1 MSVKCINLKKGL
13 NLYYINETK
22 FKTNYVSINIHNELS
37 QENASKCALLAD
49 VMQRGSRKFPT
60 EAVISEHLQNLY
72 GASFVTDI
80 KRKGIDQIL
89 SFGATSVNDD
99 FLPDGEK
106 CFFKVLEFLFDMIL
120 DPYLED
126 GSFSKTYV
134 SQEKVN
140 LINDINAL
148 KNDKRTYSVWRLI
161 ENMCEDDAYSVHEL
175 GSVES
180 VNEISESSLFKYY
193 NDVLSKGP
201 IDIIV
206 TGNVNIDEVSEYVKK
221 RFLNVSLSCEKYPL
235 PELFNKSLNAK
246 EITERFDVTQSK
258 LCLGFKTSVEP
269 TSDDYYKLM
278 VYSGILGGG
287 AHSKLFNEVREKLSL
302 CYYAGSRI
310 ERFKGLMLISA
321 GIESKNKQLAL
332 DEIFVQIDKMKNG
345 EFTDEEFDATVKSIV
360 NSLHSMGDSIAY
372 LSDYYLGQ
380 TITNTHISLDDFI
393 NKINAVTKNDVI
405 RVAQKIELQMIY
417 FLTGKESEE
426 K

>member
-106 CFFKVLEFLFDMIL
+106 CFFKVLEFLFDMLL

-126 GSFSKTYV
+126 GAFSKTYV

-405 RVAQKIELQMIY
+405 RVAKKIELQMIY

>member
-37 QENASKCALLAD
+37 PKNASKCALLAD

-60 EAVISEHLQNLY
+60 EAVISAHLQNLY

-106 CFFKVLEFLFDMIL
+106 CFFKVLEFLFDMLL

-126 GSFSKTYV
+126 GAFSKTYV

-161 ENMCEDDAYSVHEL
+161 ENMCENDIYSVHEL

-206 TGNVNIDEVSEYVKK
+206 TGNVNIDKVSEYVKE
-221 RFLNVSLSCEKYPL
+221 RFLKVNFSCENYPL
-235 PELFNKSLNAK
+235 PELFDKSLNAK

-302 CYYAGSRI
+302 AYYAGSRI

-380 TITNTHISLDDFI
+380 TITNTHISLEDFVE
-393 NKINAVTKNDVI
+393 KIKSVTKRDVI
-405 RVAQKIELQMIY
+405 SVAKKIELQMIY

>member
-126 GSFSKTYV
+126 GAFSKTYV

-180 VNEISESSLFKYY
+180 VNEISEISLFKFY
-193 NDVLSKGP
+193 NDVMSKGP

-235 PELFNKSLNAK
+235 PELFDKSLNAK

-360 NSLHSMGDSIAY
+360 NSLNSMGDSIAY

-393 NKINAVTKNDVI
+393 EKIKAVTKSDVI
-405 RVAQKIELQMIY
+405 SVAQKIELQMIY